1 MNKAPLLVVD
11 GKIGRFGGAVKTK
24 FEGVG
29 ALKKSGGLYMFQ
41 ASLTATQAHK
51 LEAMAKRVPAEVEA
65 RTRAKAGV
73 VPYEGRD
80 GAAMLPRHTGSKVD
94 PIRLTSAGED
104 QAMTYPGHAY
114 MQERQTNP
122 AFTPEQQG
130 VARRLMREEGD
141 RLVDLHAPKRPEQRD
156 GEPDAS
162 YDRRLAT
169 YERAKRRRQDRVL
182 ESFDIREPEALD
194 YERLVAMLRADP
206 GKRAEIDR
214 AIAKNGRWVWKFDN
228 PELGWVEYIE
238 FDSMYEVDEAM
249 KDDPPVE
256 DPDLADV
263 EAALLAPGP
272 RGPDPA
278 VVADRLAGTTRR
290 VRLRRP
296 ARRLPGPA
304 TPVPPPPRGAPA
316 GLPPPASP
324 ASPPAAAPAASAADE
339 RNRQM
344 LRAMLGAMDPASR
357 AAALAEIGKGRGK
370 AKILQEKC
378 NT

>member
-11 GKIGRFGGAVKTK
+11 GKIGRFGGAVNTK

-51 LEAMAKRVPAEVEA
+51 LEAMAKRVPVEREA
-65 RTRAKAGV
+65 RTRARAGV
-73 VPYEGRD
+73 HPYEGKD
-80 GAAMLPRHTGSKVD
+80 GEALLPRHQGSKVD
-94 PIRLTSAGED
+94 PIKLTVADDEGET
-104 QAMTYPGHAY
+104 MTYAGHAY
-114 MQERQTNP
+114 FQERQNNP
-122 AFTPEQQG
+122 AFTPDEQDL
-130 VARRLMREEGD
+130 ARRVVRQQGD
-141 RLVDLHAPKRPEQRD
+141 RLTDPFRPKDPMVDGMKD
-156 GEPDAS
+156 GETHVAFAK
-162 YDRRLAT
+162 RRLAHQKKT
-169 YERAKRRRQDRVL
+169 EKRAQIL
-182 ESFDIREPEALD
+182 QEHAFDIREPEALD

-228 PELGWVEYIE
+228 PILGYVEYIE
-238 FDSMYEVDEAM
+238 FDSMYEVDQEM
-249 KDDPPVE
+249 KDDLPVE
-256 DPDLADV
+256 DPDLLDI
-263 EAALLAPGP
+263 EAALMAPGP
-272 RGPDPA
+272 RPDPA

-296 ARRLPGPA
+296 PRRLPGPPA
-304 TPVPPPPRGAPA
+304 PAPPTPRAPPA

-324 ASPPAAAPAASAADE
+324 ASPPPPAPAADE

-357 AAALAEIGKGRGK
+357 AAALAGLGKGGGK
-370 AKILQEKC
+370 GK
-378 NT
+378 